1 MKRVHILLLQYTK
14 QQTDM
19 KKLALLFALGLIS
32 NFSQAQAIENSEKS
46 NAWGWEDNDN
56 SKKEIAVSV
65 PVLEFQNKNQFD
77 SIRFSVHLGAYKYKV
92 YHYDSLEAIDNVE
105 IFSDFPRISSDD
117 YLEIRRYALVDQNG
131 KLLQMIHIDSNL

>member
-1 MKRVHILLLQYTK
+1 
-14 QQTDM
+14 M
-19 KKLALLFALGLIS
+19 KKLALLFALGLTS

-92 YHYDSLEAIDNVE
+92 YHYDSLEVIDNVE

-117 YLEIRRYALVDQNG
+117 YLEIRRFALVDQNG

>member
-1 MKRVHILLLQYTK
+1 
-14 QQTDM
+14 M

-92 YHYDSLEAIDNVE
+92 YHYDSLEVIDDVE

-117 YLEIRRYALVDQNG
+117 YLEIRRFALVDQNG

>member
-1 MKRVHILLLQYTK
+1 
-14 QQTDM
+14 M

-92 YHYDSLEAIDNVE
+92 YHYDSLEVIDNVE

-117 YLEIRRYALVDQNG
+117 YLEIRRFALVDQNG

>member
-1 MKRVHILLLQYTK
+1 
-14 QQTDM
+14 M

-56 SKKEIAVSV
+56 SKKEISVSV